1 MFIYINVWWLPVRS
15 IFYVMICFLL
25 CSCASA
31 PPPIPDSLRADQIS
45 LDRATSLQTTLATV
59 VNGWGN
65 PGRSNA
71 VVTRANELGLGSAL
85 HTEWIDWFSIQNN
98 VVIDLPGK
106 SPDLVYVV
114 AHYDKTDVNPIRLV
128 GLLLNGVL
136 DDLMPFMSDG
146 AMDNGTG
153 VAVALELAH
162 AVSQREHQLSYRF
175 LFPGAEE
182 AGLRGTRAHLAGLS
196 AEETKRIRLAIN
208 IDTVGVDFAENCVTE
223 DEQSGKAMEAAKRS
237 NVELTLAPPNDLN
250 DSDYAP
256 FRRNG
261 FMYDFLLGLEN
272 NYIGGLLPQ
281 RSWFGSTFTASV
293 INFSACGMSG
303 SKGTGNL
310 AYPVHGPSDNMTRVD
325 LERLHDQFLI
335 INELLKAEDKRPA
348 STPPAQQAVSS
359 PPSAD

>member
-1 MFIYINVWWLPVRS
+1 MRAIYC
-15 IFYVMICFLL
+15 VMLCLLL
-25 CSCASA
+25 CSCASV
-31 PPPIPDSLRADQIS
+31 PPPVPDSLRSDQAS

-71 VVTRANELGLGSAL
+71 VVTRANELGLGNAL

-106 SPDLVYVV
+106 SPDLIYVV

-128 GLLLNGVL
+128 SSLFNGIF

-162 AVSQREHQLSYRF
+162 AVSLREHTLSYRF

-182 AGLRGTRAHLAGLS
+182 AGLRGTRAHLAGLP

-208 IDTVGVDFAENCVTE
+208 IDTVGVDFAENCVND
-223 DEQSGKAMEAAKRS
+223 DEQSNKAMDAAKRAK
-237 NVELTLAPPNDLN
+237 VDLTLSPPNSLN

-261 FMYDFLLGLEN
+261 FLYDFLLGLEN

-281 RSWFGSTFTASV
+281 RSWFGSTFAANV

-310 AYPVHGPSDNMTRVD
+310 AYPVHGPSDNMSRVD

-335 INELLKAEDKRPA
+335 INELLLAEDSRPA
-348 STPPAQQAVSS
+348 SAPPNLEQAVS
-359 PPSAD
+359 PPPVN